1 MMAKTVGAAAA
12 VMPARGTMTHHRD
25 QAFEL
30 VEGVNE
36 YDVDAFGI
44 SLAGRCILSYIRVGG
59 QKARPF
65 IVLSCSQSAVIGISN
80 PNSRSIQEH
89 ALNFAYIIILAR
101 ESP

>member
-44 SLAGRCILSYIRVGG
+44 SLAGRCILSYIRAGG
-59 QKARPF
+59 QKRERS
-65 IVLSCSQSAVIGISN
+65 LSSPAPSPPS
-80 PNSRSIQEH
+80 
-89 ALNFAYIIILAR
+89 LA
-101 ESP
+101 SPTPTPGQYKSTP